1 MACFETLN
9 RYRQGHSESC
19 DFNVSEV
26 GNIQSSL
33 KLAETVLT
41 FRILLIAFCGF
52 ADSFSKGKNIFC
64 NIYYSIQ
71 YDPIKAKIRFV
82 LLFKSNEASKSAL

>member
-52 ADSFSKGKNIFC
+52 ADSFSKGKISFVTFT
-64 NIYYSIQ
+64 IQ
-71 YDPIKAKIRFV
+71 FDMTQLKRKFDLFSCSNRIKAV
-82 LLFKSNEASKSAL
+82 H